1 MTCIC
6 SMPWLFIFLLCLHA
20 AACPT
25 KLDNFVKDLAPG
37 RQVDLVF
44 VIDQSISIN
53 EEQFCTE
60 GRSVVGAVLKQ
71 YSAIHPDY
79 TRVAVVTSA
88 RDSRVVFDYISSNE
102 TTITKCDLFDGNSPT
117 PWDRVTYMSDVQS
130 TSGNILAAPS
140 QQAVH
145 IFMVGKQ
152 NRLNTN
158 QILLLLTDGN
168 YNDSE
173 DVIHQVE
180 LLKDDGVTVYTC
192 GFGSWLN
199 PCQVRSLASKDAF
212 YRSYEDWC
220 DMLTTNLTSYTSGER
235 LLIHRISCSS

>member
-1 MTCIC
+1 M
-6 SMPWLFIFLLCLHA
+6 
-20 AACPT
+20 
-25 KLDNFVKDLAPG
+25 
-37 RQVDLVF
+37 
-44 VIDQSISIN
+44 
-53 EEQFCTE
+53 
-60 GRSVVGAVLKQ
+60 VGAVLKQ

-117 PWDRVTYMSDVQS
+117 PWDRVTYTSDVQS
-130 TSGNILAAPS
+130 TSGNILAAPL

-173 DVIHQVE
+173 DVIHQ
-180 LLKDDGVTVYTC
+180 
-192 GFGSWLN
+192 
-199 PCQVRSLASKDAF
+199 A
-212 YRSYEDWC
+212 
-220 DMLTTNLTSYTSGER
+220 ER
-235 LLIHRISCSS
+235 